1 MKFKKK
7 NIRGLSLT
15 EVLIAMTISTLIFSA
30 AYLMYDQFKASFER
44 QLGLSDL
51 QGEARVAILNLD
63 LDTKKAGYSTP
74 NTLPV
79 KRPVLTPTNSISFCY
94 DEKTVRKRVVYSLN
108 TTDKTITRSV
118 YEVSINSITDQTNN
132 CNPDGIATTTITP
145 TTTIVANKVNSFS
158 GTIQGNVII
167 VKIGLQSSTGN
178 EDETYNERFF
188 LKNYDKCPPVA
199 ITSGLIVNFDACD
212 EINNPTNQS
221 AAQKIWVNKGTGG
234 STYDATA
241 VRRNNLTVSGSQS
254 VDYTSDEEK
263 SYFQIRKNTSTLNAE
278 KYFKFTPPVRRNM
291 SWGVWFKTTDAR
303 VSQGNYWYGNS
314 SIIGHEEGG
323 AIDDWGISM
332 GSGKISWGSGSTCT
346 GNSRFVNSA
355 DNSTD
360 QGVYTSSSTTYN
372 DGNWHYLTVTRT
384 NGNRSGNTG
393 CTNAEVKIYV
403 DGSLRDTFST
413 INSGDRTVT
422 NVIGI
427 GTGGSEYTGWNG
439 DVAAV
444 HGYNRVLSAD
454 EVTRNFNAQRSR
466 FGL

>member
-51 QGEARVAILNLD
+51 QGEARVAMLNLD
-63 LDTKKAGYSTP
+63 LDTKKAGYSSP

-118 YEVSINSITDQTNN
+118 YEVNITSITNQTNN
-132 CNPDGIATTTITP
+132 CNPDGISTTTITP

-167 VKIGLQSSTGN
+167 VKIGLQSNTGN

-188 LKNYDKCPPVA
+188 LKNYEKCAPVA

-212 EINNPTNQS
+212 ENNDPNNQS
-221 AAQKIWVNKGTGG
+221 AAQKVWFNKGTGG

-241 VRRNNLTVSGSQS
+241 VRRNNSVVTGSQS
-254 VDYTSDEEK
+254 VDYTSDGEK
-263 SYFQIRKNTSTLNAE
+263 SFFQIRKNSASTFWAE
-278 KYFKFTPPVRRNM
+278 KYFKFTPPIRSDM
-291 SWGVWFKTTDAR
+291 SWGIWFKSTDNRAAQA
-303 VSQGNYWYGNS
+303 SNAWWANAP
-314 SIIGHEEGG
+314 IIGHEEGG

-332 GSGKISWGSGSTCT
+332 GSGQISWGSGSSCT
-346 GNSRFVNSA
+346 N
-355 DNSTD
+355 TD
-360 QGVYTSSSTTYN
+360 QGVYTNNTYN
-372 DGNWHYLTVTRT
+372 DGNWHYLVVTRT

-393 CTNAEVKIYV
+393 CSNAEVKIYV
-403 DGSLRDTFST
+403 DGNLVNTFANIHSGNRTVST
-413 INSGDRTVT
+413 I
-422 NVIGI
+422 IGI
-427 GTGGSEYTGWNG
+427 GTSGSEWNGWNG
-439 DVAAV
+439 DIAAV
-444 HGYNRVLSAD
+444 HGYNLILTAD
-454 EVTRNFNAQRSR
+454 QITRNWNSQRSR